1 MSGAATLL
9 VDRRGDGVSIPPED
23 QGVNGSA
30 IIAKVGKL
38 IGAQGKIR
46 RYESVFAGRAT
57 MWLETILRK
66 ETGCATYMVG
76 ADNGECAVFDPL
88 WDPRPYLD
96 IAKKRGSSIRYIL
109 DSHSHADHVS
119 GARRLAE
126 ATGAELILPKLTDI
140 AYEATRVQ
148 GGDRLEMGE
157 VALDIVHTP
166 GHRPEQIN
174 LLVTDRSRGDD
185 PWCILTA
192 DFVLV
197 GDVARPDLAQGSEEG
212 AEAIFDVAIPAI
224 AGLPDFVEVYPGHVA
239 GST

>member
-1 MSGAATLL
+1 
-9 VDRRGDGVSIPPED
+9 
-23 QGVNGSA
+23 
-30 IIAKVGKL
+30 
-38 IGAQGKIR
+38 
-46 RYESVFAGRAT
+46 

-88 WDPRPYLD
+88 WDPQPYLD
-96 IAKKRGSSIRYIL
+96 VAQRRETTLRYVI

-119 GARRLAE
+119 GARRLA
-126 ATGAELILPKLTDI
+126 AASGGELILPELAEITYD
-140 AYEATRVQ
+140 ATRVK

-157 VALDIVHTP
+157 LTLEVVHTP

-174 LLVTDRSRGDD
+174 LLVIDHSRGDE

-192 DFVLV
+192 DFMLV
-197 GDVARPDLAQGSEEG
+197 GDLARPDLAQGGDEG
-212 AEAIFDVAIPAI
+212 AQVIFDKAIPAV